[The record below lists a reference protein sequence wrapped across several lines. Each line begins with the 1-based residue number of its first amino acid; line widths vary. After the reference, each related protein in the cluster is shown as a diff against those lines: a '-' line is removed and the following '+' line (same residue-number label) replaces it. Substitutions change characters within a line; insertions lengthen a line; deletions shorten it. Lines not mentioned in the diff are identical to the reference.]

1 MFFGFVIEVLYVLNF
16 SMVSKEVLKKIR
28 KLEIQ
33 TKGLVN
39 TLFGGEYQSA
49 FKGRGM
55 AFSEVRAY
63 NYGDDIR
70 QIDWNVTARTGDAYI
85 KIFEEEREQTLML
98 CVDIS
103 ASGVFGS
110 NQQRKMDLAI
120 EISAVLAFSAINNGD
135 KVGLVLFSDKIEKMV
150 SPKKGRTHVLRLIRE
165 LYTTKP
171 TGTGTAIADALSYV
185 NRLLDR
191 RAIVVLA
198 SDFQDKEFEKQ
209 LKITNQKHDLV
220 SVVIHDPFEDELP
233 EIGLVP
239 FRDAETNREILIDT
253 SSKKIRETYKARRLQ
268 HKKNLQDSFLKMKV
282 DAVNVETNKSY
293 VRPLMNFFKRRLN
306 RY

>member
-1 MFFGFVIEVLYVLNF
+1 
-16 SMVSKEVLKKIR
+16 MVSKEILKKIR

-33 TKGLVN
+33 TKGIVN

-55 AFSEVRAY
+55 EFSEVRAY

-70 QIDWNVTARTGDAYI
+70 QIDWNVTARTGDPYI

-103 ASGVFGS
+103 PSGMFGTLY
-110 NQQRKMDLAI
+110 QTKTDLAI
-120 EISAVLAFSAINNGD
+120 EICAVLAFSAIKNSD
-135 KVGLVLFSDKIEKMV
+135 KVGLILFSDHIEKV
-150 SPKKGRTHVLRLIRE
+150 VPPKKGKTHVLRLIRE

-171 TGTGTAIADALSYV
+171 TGRGTSIASALSYI

-191 RAIVVLA
+191 KAIVVLA
-198 SDFQDKEFEKQ
+198 SDFQDDNFDKQ

-220 SVVIHDPFEDELP
+220 SIIVNDEHEETLP
-233 EIGLVP
+233 NLGIIPL
-239 FRDAETNREILIDT
+239 RDSESNQEILIDT
-253 SSKKIRETYKARRLQ
+253 SSKKVRDAYYKKRVLSD
-268 HKKNLQDSFLKMKV
+268 KLLKMKIDSV
-282 DAVNVETNKSY
+282 EVNTNQSY
-293 VRPLMNFFKRRLN
+293 VRPLMNFFLRRVN